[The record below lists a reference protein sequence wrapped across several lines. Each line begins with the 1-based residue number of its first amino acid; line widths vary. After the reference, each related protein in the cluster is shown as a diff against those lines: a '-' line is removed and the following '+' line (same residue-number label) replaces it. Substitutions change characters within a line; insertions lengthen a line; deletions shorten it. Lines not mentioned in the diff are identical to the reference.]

1 MARHRPLGPGLLLF
15 TFALA
20 GVVALVLWARLP
32 PEAPG
37 PDHLGRHVL
46 LETRAALREDGTE
59 FVFVLREASRVWI
72 RVGLPEGQ
80 VGHGLLGL
88 PAAAGAKDIAY
99 VPTEGARQRFD
110 VTADSPEHET
120 ILMSPGTYV
129 VRVQPEAQGA
139 SAGRGAGADG
149 ASIVV
154 RARRLRDE
162 G

>member
-15 TFALA
+15 ALA
-20 GVVALVLWARLP
+20 VGSVVALVVWARTP

-46 LETRAALREDGTE
+46 LDTRAALREDGTE

-72 RVGLPEGQ
+72 QVGLPEGQ
-80 VGHGLLGL
+80 AGHGLLGL
-88 PAAAGAKDIAY
+88 PAAAGPKDIAY
-99 VPTEGARQRFD
+99 MPTEVARERFA
-110 VTADSPEHET
+110 VSAESPEHET

-129 VRVQPEAQGA
+129 VRVQPDVRRSGGDTAE
-139 SAGRGAGADG
+139 GAGG

-162 G
+162 S